1 MVLTRFGKDHYDQL
15 AISDFLQTENDVYP
29 VGRLDKDSE
38 GLLILT
44 NDSRLNHLILNP
56 KEKLPKKY
64 WVQVEGD
71 ITSAAIKSLQTG
83 VTIKVDNSLYQ
94 TAPCSVIKL
103 RQEPE
108 LPPRNPPIRFRQ
120 LIPTSWIQITLTEGK
135 NRQIRKMCAQVEF
148 PVLRLVR
155 VGIGKASLS
164 GLLPGKAR
172 KYTRK
177 EIAQLLELPDS
188 FLSDQPVIKKKSP
201 GKPTPLPS
209 GRGIKT
215 GVKQKRRR

>member
-1 MVLTRFGKDHYDQL
+1 MLTRFGKDHYDQL
-15 AISDFLQTENDVYP
+15 SISDFLQTDNDVYP

-38 GLLILT
+38 GLIILT

-71 ITSAAIKSLQTG
+71 ITKAALKLLQTG
-83 VTIKVDNSLYQ
+83 VTIKVDNTNYQ
-94 TAPCSVIKL
+94 TAPCSVVKL
-103 RQEPE
+103 RQDPD

-120 LIPTSWIQITLTEGK
+120 HIPTSWIQITLTEGK

-155 VGIGKASLS
+155 VGIGKV
-164 GLLPGKAR
+164 GLTGLVPGQAR
-172 KYTRK
+172 KHTRK

-188 FLSDQPVIKKKSP
+188 FLLDLPVAKKKVP
-201 GKPTPLPS
+201 RKVHVLPVN
-209 GRGIKT
+209 KT
-215 GVKQKRRR
+215 SKTDKKQKRKR